1 MALKLKVL
9 LSEFYFAIAAPD
21 GTESE
26 AVEYG
31 GFAIV
36 TDRLGVTYGATV
48 GGEDEQPNTYR
59 MAQVEHVIEGDYE
72 FTDENGDPLPPP
84 EGVEVDVDDEETVED
99 EPEDE
104 EEDGSDTIG
113 GDGPDDEE
121 AALDDDSDE
130 GDEEDNA
137 A

>member
-48 GGEDEQPNTYR
+48 EGEDEKPNTYR

-72 FTDENGDPLPPP
+72 FTDQNGDPLPPP
-84 EGVEVDVDDEETVED
+84 EGVEIGVDDEETLEED
-99 EPEDE
+99 EA
-104 EEDGSDTIG
+104 DGSDIIG
-113 GDGPDDEE
+113 GDGVDDSDD

-130 GDEEDNA
+130 GDDDEDDA